1 MRVMTPTERSYVAG
15 IIDGEGSIEY
25 VQRKRIRHD
34 RPGKPIHNVWNIRM
48 EVPQVDGRLIDY
60 LMKTTAE
67 GVRDM
72 KRYPNHDK
80 WQDQHRWRVGYRG
93 VFRILKQ
100 VHKYLIVKKEK
111 SEMVIKHYDKIFSKK
126 VFGKGGFGAR

>member
-1 MRVMTPTERSYVAG
+1 MTPTERAYVAG

-25 VQRKRIRHD
+25 VQRNVIRHN
-34 RPGKPIHNVWNIRM
+34 RPGKPVHKVWNIRM

-60 LMKTTAE
+60 LMETTGE

-72 KRYPNHDK
+72 KRYPKQDS

-93 VFRILKQ
+93 VYRVLKQ
-100 VHKYLIVKKEK
+100 VDKYLIVKREK
-111 SEMVIKHYDKIFSKK
+111 AKLVTDHYDKIFSKK
-126 VFGKGGFGAR
+126 VFGKGGFGVR